1 MSNELKPCPKC
12 NSNAMDFVRDESG
25 MWHLKCFRCGFT
37 YIACLSIRQVMEAW
51 NKAFRVKEKD
61 NEAG

>member
-1 MSNELKPCPKC
+1 
-12 NSNAMDFVRDESG
+12 MDFVRDESG

-37 YIACLSIRQVMEAW
+37 YIACLSIRQVIEAW